1 MLRQVNNIISR
12 KNHFLYNIQKTGN
25 ATIKLMKIY
34 NNELHFSTIFFAA
47 ELKLRLSLY
56 FMSDKVTIMTFN
68 TGLKIY
74 FIVPDFDVC

>member
-1 MLRQVNNIISR
+1 
-12 KNHFLYNIQKTGN
+12 
-25 ATIKLMKIY
+25 MKIY